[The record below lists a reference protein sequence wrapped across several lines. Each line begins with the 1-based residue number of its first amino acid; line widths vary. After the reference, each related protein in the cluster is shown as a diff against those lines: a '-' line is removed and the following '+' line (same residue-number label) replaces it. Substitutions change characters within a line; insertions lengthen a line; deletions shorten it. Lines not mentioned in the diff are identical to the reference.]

1 MKRLVLTLAVAL
13 VTALSASAQRL
24 ANIQVE
30 ARFITDKMVLE
41 LGLSN
46 VQRNNILQL
55 NLSYLD
61 AINSY
66 RDINGKAWK
75 HRNKELRRMMSDRQW
90 KRYKESY
97 YFYQPIDWRSNAYV
111 HNIYM
116 QNIRTEWL
124 SYTSRNPVSTISTT
138 SRASHASI
146 ISMTS
151 MTNNISMT
159 NTISTTSIVNTIR
172 TTGMRSIRS
181 EVAVSGISD
190 NQVLQSCSTSAI

>member
-111 HNIYM
+111 HNIYAKYP
-116 QNIRTEWL
+116 NRVVVVHE
-124 SYTSRNPVSTISTT
+124 SKPCKHHKHYKSCKPCK
-138 SRASHASI
+138 HHKYDKHE
-146 ISMTS
+146 
-151 MTNNISMT
+151 NNISMT

>member
-111 HNIYM
+111 HNIYAKYPNRVVVVHESKPCKHHKHYKSCKPCKHHKYDKHDK
-116 QNIRTEWL
+116 QHKPQIRNL
-124 SYTSRNPVSTISTT
+124 
-138 SRASHASI
+138 
-146 ISMTS
+146 
-151 MTNNISMT
+151 
-159 NTISTTSIVNTIR
+159 
-172 TTGMRSIRS
+172 
-181 EVAVSGISD
+181 
-190 NQVLQSCSTSAI
+190 